1 MAVVG
6 SGPREVAPDVVHEG
20 LIVQV
25 ELGHGAVGGRPRT
38 VRTQEGR
45 DERQDGVLVEA
56 QDHGDHGAGVG
67 QLTPGELQVPFQPAL
82 LVEFPQVFL
91 RVLIGGPAD
100 GAERPFGRDGDGVV
114 RRRGALLV
122 VDGLAGGGVHVGHDA
137 PSCR

>member
-6 SGPREVAPDVVHEG
+6 SGPRVATVGDVVEDVIHAEHG
-20 LIVQV
+20 R
-25 ELGHGAVGGRPRT
+25 GAVGGHLLG
-38 VRTQEGR
+38 VRAQQRR
-45 DERQDGVLVEA
+45 DDRDGVLVEA

-82 LVEFPQVFL
+82 LVESLQVFL

-122 VDGLAGGGVHVGHDA
+122 VDGLGGVGD
-137 PSCR
+137 PTILL